1 VSARSAAE
9 WRRTNEPLIA
19 EFRSSGGHPKRRKWP
34 LLLLTT
40 VGVRSGK
47 PLVTPLYYT
56 TDGDRFVVVASYGG
70 AARNPS
76 WYHNLRANPN
86 VTVEVG
92 DKTFRARATTAVEPR
107 RSRLFAHHAEM
118 MPFYAGFR
126 KRMKKRELPVVVLE
140 RRG

>member
-9 WRRTNEPLIA
+9 WRRTNERLIA

-47 PLVTPLYYT
+47 PLYYT

-70 AARNPS
+70 AA
-76 WYHNLRANPN
+76 
-86 VTVEVG
+86 VEQ
-92 DKTFRARATTAVEPR
+92 K
-107 RSRLFAHHAEM
+107 RSRLFPHHAEL
-118 MPFYAGFR
+118 MPFYEGFR